1 MALKRKRGT
10 HGKDGT
16 RRRRRLLQ
24 AVKGGTLRLRKEP
37 QAAATPDDVAEPRRA
52 GILRFDSKGWRL
64 PEALAEAGETESNG
78 LMPGRVVSVI
88 AILAIIF
95 IALMAWFVSQ
105 MPKK

>member
-1 MALKRKRGT
+1 MAVRRKRGT
-10 HGKDGT
+10 RGKDGT
-16 RRRRRLLQ
+16 RRTRRILQ

-37 QAAATPDDVAEPRRA
+37 RAAAAPDAEEKLPRG
-52 GILRFDSKGWRL
+52 GILRFDSKDLRL

-78 LMPGRVVSVI
+78 FMPGRVVSVI

-95 IALMAWFVSQ
+95 IAIIAWFVSQ